1 MRTYLQ
7 LLGNRRFAGLCLA
20 QAVSLL
26 GDAFFP
32 IIVVVAAARSGTTA
46 ETIGAVFAARF
57 IALGGVVLFSGA
69 LLDRVNP
76 VAAAVAADATRFF
89 ALVSLALL
97 WDGRLDA
104 VILGVAVLI
113 GLCEA
118 VSEPALL
125 LITPQVL
132 RRETRAARKA
142 DGETDAPDG
151 SGSSDPEE
159 AAVTAAYGLLEG
171 MRNTSGIVGPTLAA
185 TVVAVLSSSAGAVA
199 AAVAFGLSAVV
210 TRWAGAR
217 YAARSVPDSPATDS
231 PATDCPATDSPAT
244 DSPATAGPAAG
255 TSDEPEKPDESLL
268 RSALGGLAV
277 LWRVRW
283 LRHVQILAVVHVLLA
298 VGPWMVAL
306 PVFLLETGHS
316 ATVYG
321 FVLGSFA
328 VGTVVGA
335 LVGGRVTGRS
345 RGLYSLALLGL
356 FGVTVLAPVATGSVL
371 LLTAAFVAGGIG
383 QQAFDVVK
391 MAGLRRE
398 VPESLHGRA
407 FSADFFFSFA
417 SLPLGQLFGAVLLR
431 FADARTIMLWAG
443 VLVLVTTAAAMLSP
457 DARRFSSAPLPAPRT
472 PPAPAQAAPL
482 PERVRDAGT
491 S

>member
-1 MRTYLQ
+1 M
-7 LLGNRRFAGLCLA
+7 
-20 QAVSLL
+20 
-26 GDAFFP
+26 
-32 IIVVVAAARSGTTA
+32 AAAQSGTTA

-69 LLDRVNP
+69 VLDRVNP
-76 VAAAVAADATRFF
+76 VAAAVTADATRFL
-89 ALVSLALL
+89 ALIALALL

-132 RRETRAARKA
+132 RKDARAARKP
-142 DGETDAPDG
+142 DGETDAADG
-151 SGSSDPEE
+151 SGGSDPEE

-185 TVVAVLSSSAGAVA
+185 TLVAVLSSSAGAVA

-217 YAARSVPDSPATDS
+217 YAARPVPDSPVPEGLAK
-231 PATDCPATDSPAT
+231 
-244 DSPATAGPAAG
+244 AGPADG
-255 TSDEPEKPDESLL
+255 TSDEAEQPDESLL

-398 VPESLHGRA
+398 VPERLHGRA

-472 PPAPAQAAPL
+472 PPAPAPAAPL

>member
-1 MRTYLQ
+1 M
-7 LLGNRRFAGLCLA
+7 
-20 QAVSLL
+20 
-26 GDAFFP
+26 
-32 IIVVVAAARSGTTA
+32 AAARSGTTA

-89 ALVSLALL
+89 TLISLALL

-132 RRETRAARKA
+132 RRETRAATKA

-217 YAARSVPDSPATDS
+217 YAARSVPDSPATD
-231 PATDCPATDSPAT
+231 CPAT
-244 DSPATAGPAAG
+244 DSPATAGPAAR

-457 DARRFSSAPLPAPRT
+457 DARRFSSAPPPAPRT

>member
-1 MRTYLQ
+1 M
-7 LLGNRRFAGLCLA
+7 
-20 QAVSLL
+20 
-26 GDAFFP
+26 
-32 IIVVVAAARSGTTA
+32 AAARSGTTA

-76 VAAAVAADATRFF
+76 VASAVTADATRF
-89 ALVSLALL
+89 LALIVL
-97 WDGRLDA
+97 ALFWDGRLDA
-104 VILGVAVLI
+104 VILVVAVLI

-125 LITPQVL
+125 LITPRVL
-132 RRETRAARKA
+132 RKDTHAATKP
-142 DGETDAPDG
+142 DGGSDASHGSGSPGGNASPDG
-151 SGSSDPEE
+151 SGGPDREE

-185 TVVAVLSSSAGAVA
+185 ALVAVLSSSAGAVA
-199 AAVAFGLSAVV
+199 AAVAFGLSAVA

-217 YAARSVPDSPATDS
+217 YAARPVPDSPVPDSPAK
-231 PATDCPATDSPAT
+231 
-244 DSPATAGPAAG
+244 AGSAEPDADA
-255 TSDEPEKPDESLL
+255 SDWPEEPLL

-306 PVFLLETGHS
+306 PVFLLGAGHS

-321 FVLGSFA
+321 FVLGAFA

-398 VPESLHGRA
+398 VPERLHGRA

-431 FADARTIMLWAG
+431 FADARTIMLGAG

-457 DARRFSSAPLPAPRT
+457 DARRFSSAPLPPAAP
-472 PPAPAQAAPL
+472 PLAPAHAAPL
-482 PERVRDAGT
+482 PERAPDAGT
-491 S
+491 R

>member
-1 MRTYLQ
+1 MRTYLR
-7 LLGNRRFAGLCLA
+7 LLGNRRFAGLCLG

-69 LLDRVNP
+69 LLDRVSP
-76 VAAAVAADATRFF
+76 VAAAVTADATRFL
-89 ALVSLALL
+89 ALIALALL

-104 VILGVAVLI
+104 VVLVVAVLI

-125 LITPQVL
+125 LITPRVL
-132 RRETRAARKA
+132 RKDAHAATEP
-142 DGETDAPDG
+142 DGGTGAPHG
-151 SGSSDPEE
+151 SGSPDGDADPGGSGGPDREE

-185 TVVAVLSSSAGAVA
+185 TLVAVLSSSAGAVA
-199 AAVAFGLSAVV
+199 AAVAFGLSAIA

-217 YAARSVPDSPATDS
+217 YAARPGPDSPAKT
-231 PATDCPATDSPAT
+231 
-244 DSPATAGPAAG
+244 GPA
-255 TSDEPEKPDESLL
+255 EPAVEAPDESLL

-306 PVFLLETGHS
+306 PVFLLGAGHS

-321 FVLGSFA
+321 LVLGAFA

-335 LVGGRVTGRS
+335 LVGGRVAGRS

-398 VPESLHGRA
+398 VPERLHGRA

-417 SLPLGQLFGAVLLR
+417 SLPIGQLFGAVLLR
-431 FADARTIMLWAG
+431 FADARTIMLGSG
-443 VLVLVTTAAAMLSP
+443 VLVLVTTAATMLSP
-457 DARRFSSAPLPAPRT
+457 DARRFSSASLPPPRT
-472 PPAPAQAAPL
+472 PPTPAQAAPL
-482 PERVRDAGT
+482 TEGARDAGT
-491 S
+491 R

>member
-1 MRTYLQ
+1 M
-7 LLGNRRFAGLCLA
+7 
-20 QAVSLL
+20 
-26 GDAFFP
+26 
-32 IIVVVAAARSGTTA
+32 AAARSGTTA

-76 VAAAVAADATRFF
+76 VAAAVTADATRFF
-89 ALVSLALL
+89 ALIALALL

-132 RRETRAARKA
+132 RRGTRAAGKP
-142 DGETDAPDG
+142 DGETDAPDR

-217 YAARSVPDSPATDS
+217 YAARPVPDSSVTDSPLTDGPVTDS
-231 PATDCPATDSPAT
+231 PAK
-244 DSPATAGPAAG
+244 AGSAAA

-345 RGLYSLALLGL
+345 KGLYSLALLGL

-398 VPESLHGRA
+398 VPERLHGRA

-443 VLVLVTTAAAMLSP
+443 VLVLVTTAATMLSP

-472 PPAPAQAAPL
+472 PPAPAPAAPL

-491 S
+491 G

>member
-1 MRTYLQ
+1 MRVYLQ

-32 IIVVVAAARSGTTA
+32 IIVVVAAERSGTTA

-57 IALGGVVLFSGA
+57 LALGGVVLFSGA

-76 VAAAVAADATRFF
+76 VAAAVTADATRF
-89 ALVSLALL
+89 LALIVL
-97 WDGRLDA
+97 ALFWDGRLDA
-104 VILGVAVLI
+104 VVLVVAVLI

-125 LITPQVL
+125 LITPRVL
-132 RRETRAARKA
+132 RKDTRAATRP
-142 DGETDAPDG
+142 DGGTDAAHG
-151 SGSSDPEE
+151 SGGPDREE

-185 TVVAVLSSSAGAVA
+185 TLVAVLSSSAGAVA
-199 AAVAFGLSAVV
+199 AAVAFGLSAVA

-217 YAARSVPDSPATDS
+217 YAARPAPESPVRDSPAKTGSTEPHADA
-231 PATDCPATDSPAT
+231 P
-244 DSPATAGPAAG
+244 
-255 TSDEPEKPDESLL
+255 DEPEESLL

-283 LRHVQILAVVHVLLA
+283 LRHVQILAVVHVLFA

-306 PVFLLETGHS
+306 PVFLLGAGHS

-321 FVLGSFA
+321 LVLGAFA

-398 VPESLHGRA
+398 VPERLHGRA

-431 FADARTIMLWAG
+431 FADPRTIMLGAG

-457 DARRFSSAPLPAPRT
+457 DARRFSSAALPAPAPPHT
-472 PPAPAQAAPL
+472 PPAQVVPL
-482 PERVRDAGT
+482 PEGARDAGT
-491 S
+491 R